1 MIIGNSAIH
10 HIVSKAVAHTNLDTS
25 DKDAYAN
32 AAAPTTPVVPVSG
45 SNDASAQSG
54 TDDKQSFDEAF
65 AKLMVNLKAA
75 TASTTEE
82 ATDPQAAV
90 SAMMAGADK
99 QLASNDSVASGSSD
113 SASSD
118 PLAVSSDQSATSQDV
133 GSVKDQFLSY
143 MNQTD
148 AEKARQ
154 QLTGVSKE
162 EYDAMTPEQKAAVEK
177 KVAELTKENVEVA
190 QQQVKAKIA
199 MAKAE
204 MA

>member
-162 EYDAMTPEQKAAVEK
+162 EYDAMPQEQKAAVDK